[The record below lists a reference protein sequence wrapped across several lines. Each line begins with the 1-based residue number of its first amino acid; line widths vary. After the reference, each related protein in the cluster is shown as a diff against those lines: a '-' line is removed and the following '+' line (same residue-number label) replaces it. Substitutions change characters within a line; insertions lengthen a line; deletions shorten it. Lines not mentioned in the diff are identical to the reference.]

1 LKIFDVKLIILDFL
15 KKNTAM
21 QTQLSRRDWFKS
33 TAALSAGL
41 VISTSMLDRLMA
53 APMSRAEENHFLKT
67 LNGKVRLN
75 SNENPY
81 GPSEKARQAVVQI
94 LSEANRYPFDAIN
107 DFKAILAKKEGVP
120 VEYVHVGA
128 GSGDLLC
135 QAGTAFGIEGQ
146 RIASCYPTFTLLM
159 AYSQVFNAKW
169 DKVDL
174 NENLEYD
181 YDTLAK
187 AIKSDTK
194 LVFICNPNNP
204 TGTLVD
210 PQKVKAF
217 CEDVSKN
224 TVVYSDEAYLELL
237 EPAQQVSMVDLV
249 KKDMNVVVSRTFS
262 KVYGLAGLRIGYLV
276 AKPDLIKKISQYGG
290 DFPYSQTAIAAAKA
304 SLGDE
309 NFMAMVRTK
318 NAVARKVLTDYLDQ
332 HKIFHGKSLTNF
344 VFFPAQKDGK
354 TILKTM
360 EERGY
365 LMRIWDYQQ
374 KEWCRVSIGTEDEMK
389 GFVKAFG
396 DFV

>member
-1 LKIFDVKLIILDFL
+1 MK
-15 KKNTAM
+15 
-21 QTQLSRRDWFKS
+21 TQLSRRDWFKS
-33 TAALSAGL
+33 TATLSAGL
-41 VISTSMLDRLMA
+41 VISSSVLDKLMA
-53 APMSRAEENHFLKT
+53 APMGRAEKDFAFKT

-81 GPSEKARQAVVQI
+81 GPSEKGRQGVLQI

-107 DFKAILAKKEGVP
+107 DFKAILAKKEGVSP
-120 VEYVHVGA
+120 EYIHVGA

-146 RIASCYPTFTLLM
+146 RIASCYPTFPLLM
-159 AYSQVFNAKW
+159 SYSQVFKAKW

-174 NENLEYD
+174 NEKLEYD
-181 YDTLAK
+181 YEALAK
-187 AIKSDTK
+187 AIKSDTQ

-210 PQKVKAF
+210 PQKVRSF
-217 CEDVSKN
+217 CEEVSKN
-224 TVVYSDEAYLELL
+224 TVVYSDEAYLEFL
-237 EPAQQVSMVDLV
+237 EPAQQVPVSMVDLV
-249 KKDMNVVVSRTFS
+249 RKDMNVVVSRTFS
-262 KVYGLAGLRIGYLV
+262 KIYGLAGLRIGYLV

-290 DFPYSQTAIAAAKA
+290 DFPFSQTAIAAAKA

-309 NFMAMVRTK
+309 SFMAMVRGK
-318 NAVARKVLTDYLDQ
+318 NAAARKVLTDYLDE
-332 HKIFHGKSLTNF
+332 HKIFHGASLTNF

-354 TILKTM
+354 TILSKM

-365 LMRIWDYQQ
+365 LMRIWDYQG
-374 KEWCRVSIGTEDEMK
+374 KEWCRVSIGAEEEMK

>member
-1 LKIFDVKLIILDFL
+1 
-15 KKNTAM
+15 
-21 QTQLSRRDWFKS
+21 
-33 TAALSAGL
+33 
-41 VISTSMLDRLMA
+41 
-53 APMSRAEENHFLKT
+53 
-67 LNGKVRLN
+67 VRLN
-75 SNENPY
+75 ANENPY
-81 GPSEKARQAVVQI
+81 GPSEKGRQGIMQI

-107 DFKAILAKKEGVP
+107 DFKAILAKKEGVSP
-120 VEYVHVGA
+120 EYIHVGA

-159 AYSQVFNAKW
+159 SYAQVFNAKW

-174 NENLEYD
+174 NEKLEYD
-181 YDTLAK
+181 YEALAK

-210 PQKVKAF
+210 PQKVRSF
-217 CEDVSKN
+217 CEEVSKN
-224 TVVYSDEAYLELL
+224 KVVYSDEAYVEFL
-237 EPAQQVSMVDLV
+237 EPAQQAQVSMVDLV
-249 KKDMNVVVSRTFS
+249 RKDMNVVVSRTFS
-262 KVYGLAGLRIGYLV
+262 KVYGLAGMRIGYLV

-290 DFPYSQTAIAAAKA
+290 DFPFSQTAIAAAKA

-309 NFMAMVRTK
+309 NFMAMVRSK
-318 NAVARKVLTDYLDQ
+318 NTVARKVLTDYLDE

-354 TILKTM
+354 TILSKM

-374 KEWCRVSIGTEDEMK
+374 KEWCRVSIGTEEEMK

>member
-1 LKIFDVKLIILDFL
+1 MK
-15 KKNTAM
+15 
-21 QTQLSRRDWFKS
+21 TQLSRRDWFKS

-53 APMSRAEENHFLKT
+53 APMSRAEKNHILKT

-81 GPSEKARQAVVQI
+81 GPSERGRQAVIQI
-94 LSEANRYPFDAIN
+94 LAEANRYPFDAIN
-107 DFKAILAKKEGVP
+107 DLKAILAKKEGVSP
-120 VEYVHVGA
+120 EYIHVGA

-146 RIASCYPTFTLLM
+146 RIASGYPTFPLLM
-159 AYSQVFNAKW
+159 SYSQVFNAKW

-174 NENLEYD
+174 NEKLEYD
-181 YDTLAK
+181 YEALAK
-187 AIKSDTK
+187 AIKGDTK

-210 PQKVKAF
+210 PQKVRAF

-224 TVVYSDEAYLELL
+224 TVVYSDEAYLEFL
-237 EPAQQVSMVDLV
+237 EPAQQAQVSMVDLV
-249 KKDMNVVVSRTFS
+249 RKDMNVVVSRTFS
-262 KVYGLAGLRIGYLV
+262 KIYGLAGLRIGYLV

-290 DFPYSQTAIAAAKA
+290 DFPFSQTAIAAAKA

-309 NFMAMVRTK
+309 NFMAMVRSK
-318 NAVARKVLTDYLDQ
+318 NAAARKVLTDYLDD
-332 HKIFHGKSLTNF
+332 HKTFHGKSLTNF

-354 TILKTM
+354 TILSKM

-396 DFV
+396 DFVS